1 MRMHVPSRLS
11 LDAVASLWAAQK
23 FIPGADA
30 AEVVFSPSRLPGDAV
45 KPGDLALAIRAG
57 GRGLVRRPRP
67 DGSEESSFAQIVEQ
81 YATRADQR
89 ALSSLVELVNASS
102 PGGSAVRRIAPAID
116 RHQEQVLTD
125 TGLIGVFAALD
136 HRRAGVSQARA
147 NARVVHYLSLLFD
160 GMLEVGR
167 DRLLAEA
174 EADRAELS
182 ACRRVAI
189 LRASTAQAT
198 TRILA
203 GRGVQVIV
211 YQDGHDLGVMR
222 QPGVALRLD
231 HPVLL
236 RIIADAG
243 ERVGRGAQH
252 WFLHPEGGL
261 LAHGTRDHPAGDP
274 PGLRPRPSPRLSRD
288 CSPTATSGE
297 RDSRAVGV
305 ASRVKQQLASKAGDH
320 DTHA

>member
-1 MRMHVPSRLS
+1 MKLHVPSRLS
-11 LDAVASLWAAQK
+11 LDAVASVWAAQK

-30 AEVVFSPSRLPGDAV
+30 GEVVFSPSRLPRDHV

-57 GRGLVRRPRP
+57 GRGLVRRPGP
-67 DGSEESSFAQIVEQ
+67 DGTEESCFAQIVEQ
-81 YATRADQR
+81 YAPRVDQR
-89 ALSSLVELVNASS
+89 ALRSLVELVNASS

-125 TGLIGVFAALD
+125 TGLIGVFGALD
-136 HRRAGVSQARA
+136 RSRAGVNQAQA

-167 DRLLAEA
+167 DRLLAEV

-189 LRASTAQAT
+189 LRASKAQAT

-211 YQDGHDLGVMR
+211 YQDGRDLGVMR

-243 ERVGRGAQH
+243 ERVGRRDGQ
-252 WFLHPEGGL
+252 WFLHPDGGL
-261 LAHGTRDHPAGDP
+261 LAHGTRDHPAA
-274 PGLRPRPSPRLSRD
+274 RPSRVTPEALAGTVARLLAEHD
-288 CSPTATSGE
+288 E
-297 RDSRAVGV
+297 R
-305 ASRVKQQLASKAGDH
+305 
-320 DTHA
+320 